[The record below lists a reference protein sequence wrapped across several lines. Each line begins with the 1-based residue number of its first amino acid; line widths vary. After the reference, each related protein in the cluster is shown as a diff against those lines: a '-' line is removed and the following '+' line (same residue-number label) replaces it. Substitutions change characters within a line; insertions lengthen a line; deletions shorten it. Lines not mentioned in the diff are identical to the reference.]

1 MKTNTLKRNANA
13 PSTAPAPASVAESDV
28 ELSSS
33 LTIAEA
39 LNKIRLLE
47 AEISRTVAVTNR
59 KVQQLENLA
68 NFSAILNSSLETD
81 DIRNKSLE
89 ASCALLQCE
98 TATLMLVDEK
108 QKHLT
113 FETALGASGAS
124 LKKELVHLPINDDSI
139 AGHVA
144 LSGRSML
151 INDVAAN
158 PYHFKRAD
166 QTSHFVT
173 RNMICVP
180 VSAKGKVIG
189 ILQCL
194 NKLLEVDQGKF
205 TSDDVNL
212 LEGLSYQVGI
222 AIENATLYNKLRTT
236 FLQTAEAMAGAIEAK
251 DRYTGGHTKR
261 VLHYSMAIAQYLDLT
276 EAEREQLRLA
286 AILHDIGKIGIDD
299 KILKKQYALNDE
311 EYEIMKRHP
320 AIGNDILS
328 QVDGLKEVCDAMR
341 FHHER
346 PDGKGYPYG
355 LKGDE
360 IPLSASVIS
369 VADTFDAMVSTRP
382 YRKGLDPKIAYDEI
396 VKYSGTQFD
405 TRVVEAFKKSFE
417 SGTIRK
423 KSY

>member
-1 MKTNTLKRNANA
+1 MKQDVSKGFFVSKQDVSKGFFCIEIKDDFMKTNTLKRNANA

-212 LEGLSYQVGI
+212 LEGLSYQ
-222 AIENATLYNKLRTT
+222 EM
-236 FLQTAEAMAGAIEAK
+236 AEAMECNLGTVMSRLSRARQALKERLLTEEAK
-251 DRYTGGHTKR
+251 CQPMLRR
-261 VLHYSMAIAQYLDLT
+261 V
-276 EAEREQLRLA
+276 
-286 AILHDIGKIGIDD
+286 K
-299 KILKKQYALNDE
+299 
-311 EYEIMKRHP
+311 
-320 AIGNDILS
+320 
-328 QVDGLKEVCDAMR
+328 
-341 FHHER
+341 
-346 PDGKGYPYG
+346 
-355 LKGDE
+355 
-360 IPLSASVIS
+360 
-369 VADTFDAMVSTRP
+369 
-382 YRKGLDPKIAYDEI
+382 
-396 VKYSGTQFD
+396 
-405 TRVVEAFKKSFE
+405 
-417 SGTIRK
+417 
-423 KSY
+423 